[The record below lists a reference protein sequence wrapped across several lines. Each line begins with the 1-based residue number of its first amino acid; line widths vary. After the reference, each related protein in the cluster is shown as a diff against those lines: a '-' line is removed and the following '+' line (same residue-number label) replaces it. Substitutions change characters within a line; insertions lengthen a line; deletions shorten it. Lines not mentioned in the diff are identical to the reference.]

1 MSVHFIS
8 AKPSTKPTLLTVG
21 LFTLA
26 RYWTVRLTP
35 ALPFDDNNDDDSSDG
50 NQDNHTNNNAHNRR
64 MRRSIFWLVLWQL
77 LDILKLSLAVLVR
90 VDKRMGLEKQA
101 CNGNTDRDTPDQFTT
116 RKTDVM

>member
-35 ALPFDDNNDDDSSDG
+35 ALPFDDDNDDDSSDG
-50 NQDNHTNNNAHNRR
+50 YQDNNAHNSR
-64 MRRSIFWLVLWQL
+64 MRRGISWLVLWQL